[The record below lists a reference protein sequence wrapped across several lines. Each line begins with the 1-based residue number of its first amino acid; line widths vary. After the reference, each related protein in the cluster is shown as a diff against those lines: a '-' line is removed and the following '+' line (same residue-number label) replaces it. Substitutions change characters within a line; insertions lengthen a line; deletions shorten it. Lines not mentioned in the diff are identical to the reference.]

1 MDFPQQLQACVEQA
15 NEALRRFIAP
25 QPFQNTPLVEAMH
38 YGALLG
44 GKRLRPFLVYAT
56 GEMFGVSRTT
66 LDAPAAAVECI
77 HAYSLMHDDLPAMD
91 DDDLRRGLPT
101 CHIKFGEA
109 NAILAG
115 DALQTLAFSILSD
128 APMTDVPDRDRLAMV
143 SELAQASGVAGM
155 CGGQALDLQAEGQQ
169 VNLQALERIHRHKTG
184 ALIRAAVRMG
194 ALSAGERGR
203 AALPALD
210 RYAENIGLAR
220 EIGTE
225 DFARTMP
232 EYCGVISKSPTVKAV
247 KAKIEAEEEHFDF
260 SILDKVVEEASNI
273 DIREIAQQTE
283 ETVVEVETVNGFG
296 ANDAILDI
304 RSIDEQEDKPLKV
317 EGVEVVSLPFYKLS
331 TKFGDLDQSKTWLLW
346 CERGVMSRLQ
356 ALYLR
361 EQGFSNVKVYRP

>member
-15 NEALRRFIAP
+15 NETLRRFIAP

-56 GEMFGVSRTT
+56 GEMFGVCRTT

-128 APMTDVPDRDRLAMV
+128 APMVDVPDRDRLAMV

-155 CGGQALDLQAEGQQ
+155 CGG
-169 VNLQALERIHRHKTG
+169 QALERIHRHKTG

-210 RYAENIGLAR
+210 RYAENIGLAFQVQ
-220 EIGTE
+220 
-225 DFARTMP
+225 D
-232 EYCGVISKSPTVKAV
+232 
-247 KAKIEAEEEHFDF
+247 D
-260 SILDKVVEEASNI
+260 ILDVVGDTATLGKRQGADQQLGKSTYPALLGLEQARKKAHDLIADARRSLDELAAQSLDTSALEAL
-273 DIREIAQQTE
+273 
-283 ETVVEVETVNGFG
+283 
-296 ANDAILDI
+296 ANYII
-304 RSIDEQEDKPLKV
+304 QRDK
-317 EGVEVVSLPFYKLS
+317 
-331 TKFGDLDQSKTWLLW
+331 
-346 CERGVMSRLQ
+346 
-356 ALYLR
+356 
-361 EQGFSNVKVYRP
+361 